1 MLCTSFEYYVSNLR
15 SGYQVALGA
24 VVGLTI
30 PSDVTWFKGSMIT
43 YALAVTMLGMGL
55 GLDASDF
62 KSAITSPRVILTGV
76 ALQYTVMPFLA
87 FALSRALPIPTP
99 FAVGP
104 ACPPIAVA
112 TVALICAS
120 VIGAS
125 SAAIRSAGPLLLL
138 AVALLHSG
146 GFALGF
152 GFSKLA
158 GFKKETSRT
167 ISIEARVRSF

>member
-1 MLCTSFEYYVSNLR
+1 MICSVLMFCSNIFFSRQVVILP
-15 SGYQVALGA
+15 VALGLLLRRYAPAA
-24 VVGLTI
+24 V
-30 PSDVTWFKGSMIT
+30 
-43 YALAVTMLGMGL
+43 A
-55 GLDASDF
+55 
-62 KSAITSPRVILTGV
+62 
-76 ALQYTVMPFLA
+76 
-87 FALSRALPIPTP
+87 
-99 FAVGP
+99 AVGP